1 MKKNARDAIV
11 DAAVYLFNH
20 KGFKGTSVRDISEK
34 SGSNSANIAYYFG
47 NKEGLLEYCFTAYYE
62 GYLKEMEKAVAYLED
77 GAIICLKKTLE
88 RIIYYQFE
96 NSQLTRMIV
105 REMSLDSQMVREIMS
120 TYAMK
125 EKYFF
130 QNIFEYGF
138 ANGEFRQE
146 SSGYYLL
153 QLKGLLTMP
162 FLNTHYMTEVLYLL
176 PQEKYFADKY
186 LQELYSWVDGRMN
199 SQQQGKQI
207 LTVSS

>member
-1 MKKNARDAIV
+1 MKRNARDAII

-20 KGFKGTSVRDISEK
+20 KGFKGTSVRDIGDKAET
-34 SGSNSANIAYYFG
+34 NSANIAYYFG
-47 NKEGLLEYCFTAYYE
+47 NKEGLLEYCFTKYYE
-62 GYLKEMEKAVAYLED
+62 GYLREMEKGVASLED
-77 GAIICLKKTLE
+77 GAVSCLKKTLE
-88 RIIYYQFE
+88 KIMLYQFD

-130 QNIFEYGF
+130 QLIFEHGF
-138 ANGEFRQE
+138 ANGEFRRE

-199 SQQQGKQI
+199 SQHQDKKM
-207 LTVSS
+207 LTV